1 MLRAAS
7 GPWLRSARVG
17 QRAQHTLGRL
27 PGDQL
32 AQFPHPLM
40 CDPVGT
46 TSWTSPIRGASAA
59 PNSSAVTRK
68 RIVLPRRAG
77 RPHTS
82 GWFSRASPW
91 AGGRFG
97 GRPLALAAR
106 QLLRYQVIGEEQP
119 DQRAVGAGDHHT
131 GHLGM
136 VHPVRQVRGLL
147 ARPHCAPAGP
157 RQRSTLGPRRGG
169 L

>member
-17 QRAQHTLGRL
+17 QRTQHTLGRL

-46 TSWTSPIRGASAA
+46 TSWTSPIRGAELLGGDQEA
-59 PNSSAVTRK
+59 

-91 AGGRFG
+91 AGRRFG

-119 DQRAVGAGDHHT
+119 DQRAGD
-131 GHLGM
+131 
-136 VHPVRQVRGLL
+136 VQDPV
-147 ARPHCAPAGP
+147 
-157 RQRSTLGPRRGG
+157 
-169 L
+169 